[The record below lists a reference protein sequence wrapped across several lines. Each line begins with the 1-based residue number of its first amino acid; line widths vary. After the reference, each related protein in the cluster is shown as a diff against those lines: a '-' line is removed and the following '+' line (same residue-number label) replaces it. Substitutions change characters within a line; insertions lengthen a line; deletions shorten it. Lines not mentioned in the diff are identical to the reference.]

1 MGNWIQMEK
10 VNIRQLFFQFHVK
23 LAISFVLVCI
33 MVIISLQILID
44 NNIVTHKF
52 SDKQIDENIEKLK
65 NSDSSF
71 ENYLYIEIE
80 NNEIIFSNMD
90 EYNKKNAY
98 DYFDK
103 GRQTKDIIYEII
115 QKYDRSYIIQFP
127 KNYLFVDSRLQN
139 DFHNPIQMLMG
150 IGLMLFI
157 FMYYYFSRSL
167 YHKLDMNFNSL
178 MYIIDKI
185 NDDNLDFNDEASDIH
200 EFTLIKKAIVTMKQN
215 LVNSKKEIWNQN
227 NSMKKQIAALSHDI
241 KVPISIIRGNSE
253 LIGNNLNSE
262 KNKKRLMSI
271 IRQVD
276 RMDRF
281 LIEFSAFAK
290 LQCLE
295 KIELSDINVQ
305 DFCNSIK
312 DSVDDLC
319 LINKRDYRF
328 KIINLEN
335 DCYCRINQVYMMR
348 TINNI
353 LRNALDYSE
362 KIIIVLIQQYESNIK
377 INVIDFGEG
386 FNDVQ
391 IKHCKELFFS
401 KNISRTGIEHYG
413 IGLSFANKVVE
424 LHEGSLLIKSE
435 LEKYSM
441 ISIKLPICKY

>member
-23 LAISFVLVCI
+23 LAVSFILVCI
-33 MVIISLQILID
+33 MGIISLRILID

-52 SDKQIDENIEKLK
+52 SNKQIEENIQKLK
-65 NSDSSF
+65 NGDASL

-103 GRQTKDIIYEII
+103 GRQTKDIVYETI
-115 QKYDRSYIIQFP
+115 QRDDRSYIIQFP
-127 KNYLFVDSRLQN
+127 NNYLFVDSRLQN
-139 DFHNPIQMLMG
+139 DFHTPIQILIG

-157 FMYYYFSRSL
+157 FMYCYFTKSL

-178 MYIIDKI
+178 MYFIDKI
-185 NDDNLDFNDEASDIH
+185 NDDNLDFNDEVSDIH

-215 LVNSKKEIWNQN
+215 LINSKKEIWYQN

-305 DFCNSIK
+305 DFCDSIE

-328 KIINLEN
+328 KIINMEN
-335 DCYCRINQVYMMR
+335 DYYCRINQVYMMR

-441 ISIKLPICKY
+441 ISLKLPIYKY